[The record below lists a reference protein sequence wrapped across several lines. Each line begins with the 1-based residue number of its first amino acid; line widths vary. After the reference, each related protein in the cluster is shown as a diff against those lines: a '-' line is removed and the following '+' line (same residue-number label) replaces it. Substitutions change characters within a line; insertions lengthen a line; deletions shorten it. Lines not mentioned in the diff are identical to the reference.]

1 MNTLTMRVQAFRDS
15 YARSCSTALLTL
27 LSVLIPFHPAVGQT
41 APSLGTAQSFAVLG
55 ASTVTN
61 TGPSIITGNLGVSP
75 GTAVT
80 GFPPGTVVGGSIHA
94 ADAVAAQAQADNTT
108 AYGDLASE
116 ACNTTYGV
124 PTDIGGLTLVPGVYC
139 FSSSAGL
146 TGTLTL
152 NAEGS
157 ASSVWVFKIAST
169 LITASDATV
178 LIINGG
184 QQCNVFW
191 QVGSSATLGTGTDFI
206 GNILALT
213 SITLTT
219 DASLAGRALAQNG
232 AVTLDSNRVSVSTC
246 SSGGG
251 GTGGGGTPV
260 PPTLGKAFSPSSIV
274 AGGTSTLTIT
284 LNNAGTTADSMTSPL
299 TDTLPTGV
307 RVSGTATTTCGGTT
321 RAPSGGS
328 KVTLTGGSIPAAG
341 SCTITVPITAPASGS
356 FINSLPAGALKTNN
370 GSNAAPAVATLTV
383 TAPANAK
390 PSLGKAFSPASI
402 SEGGT
407 STLTITL
414 TNTSPDSATL
424 TAPLIDHLPSGMEIS
439 GSGSDT
445 CGGAL
450 TANMDASIVTL
461 TGGSIPADGSCTITV
476 PVTTT
481 GTGSYFNSLAAGA
494 LQTSNGNNTSPAV
507 ATLTVQPG
515 NLAPSLS
522 KTFSPASVKAG
533 AASTVTITLTN
544 PDATVA
550 TLTAPLTDSLPSG
563 VLVSG
568 SGSTT
573 CGGTLSAVIGSATV
587 TLSGGSIPAS
597 GSCKITVAVTAK
609 NQGTYVNSLPAG
621 ALKTNNGSNSTP
633 ANSTLTV
640 SGAQCVKPSLSKS
653 FGESSIKHGGS
664 TSLTIELSNGDSRIA
679 TLTAALTD
687 HLPSG
692 MVVGGTATTTCGG
705 TLSAATG
712 SATVTLNGGA
722 IPANSSCKITVVV
735 TAKNKCSY
743 TNTLPAGALQTSNGS
758 NANAAV
764 AKMSGN

>member
-1 MNTLTMRVQAFRDS
+1 MNTLTMRVRAVRDS

-169 LITASDATV
+169 LITASDARV

-246 SSGGG
+246 SAGGG
-251 GTGGGGTPV
+251 GGGGGTPV
-260 PPTLGKAFSPSSIV
+260 APTLGKAFSPSTIV
-274 AGGTSTLTIT
+274 SGGVSTLTIT

-299 TDTLPTGV
+299 TDTMPTGV
-307 RVSGTATTTCGGTT
+307 VVSGTATTTCGGTPT
-321 RAPSGGS
+321 APSGGS
-328 KVTLTGGSIPAAG
+328 IVSLTGGSIPAAG
-341 SCTITVPITAPASGS
+341 SCTITVPVTAPAGGN
-356 FINSLPAGALKTNN
+356 FINSLPAGALQTNN
-370 GSNAAPAVATLTV
+370 GSNAGPAVATLSV
-383 TAPANAK
+383 TTPANAK
-390 PSLGKAFSPASI
+390 PSLGKAFSPASV

-414 TNTSPDSATL
+414 TNTSPDSASL
-424 TAPLIDHLPSGMEIS
+424 SAPLIDHLPSGMEIS
-439 GSGSDT
+439 GAGSDT

-450 TANMDASIVTL
+450 TANMDAAIVTL

-481 GTGSYFNSLAAGA
+481 GTGSYFNSIAAGA
-494 LQTSNGNNTSPAV
+494 LQTSNGSNTSPAV
-507 ATLTVQPG
+507 ATLSVRCG
-515 NLAPSLS
+515 ALAPSLS
-522 KTFSPASVKAG
+522 KAFSPSSVKAG

-544 PDATVA
+544 PDATIA
-550 TLTAPLTDSLPSG
+550 KLTAPLTDNLPSG
-563 VLVSG
+563 VVVSG
-568 SGSTT
+568 SGKTT
-573 CGGTLSAVIGSATV
+573 CGGTLSAATGSATL
-587 TLSGGSIPAS
+587 TLSGGSIPAK
-597 GSCKITVAVTAK
+597 GSCTITVAVTAK
-609 NQGTYVNSLPAG
+609 NQGTYINTLPAG
-621 ALKTNNGSNSTP
+621 ALQTGNGKNSTP
-633 ANSTLTV
+633 AKSTLTV
-640 SGAQCVKPSLSKS
+640 GAAQCVKPTLSKS
-653 FGESSIKHGGS
+653 FSNSWVKHGAS
-664 TSLTIELSNGDSRIA
+664 TVLTIELTNGDSAAA
-679 TLTAALTD
+679 TLTAPLTD

-692 MVVGGTATTTCGG
+692 MLVWGSATTTCGG

-712 SATVTLNGGA
+712 GATVTLNGGA
-722 IPANSSCKITVVV
+722 IPANSSCKVTVTV
-735 TAKNKCSY
+735 TAKNKCGY
-743 TNTLPAGALQTSNGS
+743 TNTLPAGALQSSNGS

-764 AKMSGN
+764 AKMSAN